1 MLICPPSPWIN
12 TIKGIGFGRTV
23 TSECCTKKIRRCDGG
38 TSIKKVCDLMYAES
52 PAKPTL
58 INYLSYSDRKIKGR
72 RRHYTMYFDELL
84 FIVQGGDAAAHSP
97 NKTNASD
104 SYNRRKYRVLSDT
117 PEEEFLPQQLQR
129 QCLFALCS
137 THHGNGNMVF
147 RCWGR
152 AVNLPSLFL
161 QAAKP
166 VKSTSELA
174 WLIYTCAFY
183 WPAPLVPRNRKFL
196 WQRRLYCRP
205 CEGA

>member
-1 MLICPPSPWIN
+1 
-12 TIKGIGFGRTV
+12 
-23 TSECCTKKIRRCDGG
+23 
-38 TSIKKVCDLMYAES
+38 MYAES

-72 RRHYTMYFDELL
+72 RRHYTVYFDELL

-152 AVNLPSLFL
+152 AVNCRRSFCRLQSPSRVLPSWHGLSTRVPFIGQHLWSLVTVNSFGNGGFTAGHVKARENWAIPPPLFP
-161 QAAKP
+161 K
-166 VKSTSELA
+166 
-174 WLIYTCAFY
+174 
-183 WPAPLVPRNRKFL
+183 
-196 WQRRLYCRP
+196 
-205 CEGA
+205 